1 LTQIHRKTTL
11 LQNRIKICG
20 FGLSLKLAWLKSRGS
35 SMLKMPER
43 TICDPYCTAP
53 EIIKYTYKFQ
63 KEEDKDEE
71 TKSSSDKNTLMT
83 SL

>member
-1 LTQIHRKTTL
+1 
-11 LQNRIKICG
+11 
-20 FGLSLKLAWLKSRGS
+20 
-35 SMLKMPER
+35 MLKMPER